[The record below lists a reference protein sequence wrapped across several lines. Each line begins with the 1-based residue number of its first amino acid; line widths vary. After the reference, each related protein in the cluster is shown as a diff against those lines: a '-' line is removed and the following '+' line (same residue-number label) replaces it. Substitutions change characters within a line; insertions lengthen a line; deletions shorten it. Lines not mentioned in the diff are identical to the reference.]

1 MKRNLFKKLAAAAGA
16 AVMALTLVMPM
27 GVSAANETID
37 TNRSVSLTIEKHEG
51 NSIGR
56 SESVTGKMDST
67 VQGNKMKDVE
77 FTAVKIA
84 DIAQST
90 ANASTTV
97 EYKLTTE
104 GAQILGGSAQQNE
117 TKTGTELNQWLES
130 QTVSGLVTALG
141 NITNNKF
148 FGTTNEQGIVT
159 FTDDS
164 SKISKNELNPV
175 DITHAGQ
182 GLYLIVETDAPNTV
196 TQRSVPF
203 IVSLPMTEKLTSD
216 EQANSGKT
224 QEWMYEVYAYPKNST
239 GTVDIEKEI
248 SKVDTSDQT
257 EGTTKAKANIGDE
270 ITYTVTYQVPVQENG
285 LSELKVVDTMDKGL
299 DFDQNNGIVS
309 IKRTTIEHTA
319 DLTKDTDYT
328 VSTTGKTEITI
339 NFEKYL
345 SNLQKST
352 TESFEIT
359 YKATLNGNAV
369 LGQTG
374 NKNTVQLEW
383 KNNGE
388 TTTNTEPGN
397 DTTVF
402 TYGIDLVK
410 KGESDTLLKDVQFT
424 LTDENNIAV
433 NIKKDITDTYYIP
446 GDNSNTITTN
456 DQGKISIRGLAP
468 GTYKLTE
475 TKTNSGYVLLKDPV
489 VIKIEQTDS
498 TTGAAKAYVNN
509 SSTETTMTPDNLN
522 TGSNTAKVEVT
533 VVNNKGFDLPQTG
546 AAGTAIFAIA
556 GIVLVAVAGALLI
569 FRRKTQK

>member
-27 GVSAANETID
+27 GVSAANETIN

-56 SESVTGKMDST
+56 SESVTGKIDST
-67 VQGNKMKDVE
+67 VQGDTMEGVE

-84 DIAQST
+84 GIDQST
-90 ANASTTV
+90 VNASTTV
-97 EYKLTTE
+97 DYKLTDE
-104 GAQILGGSAQQNE
+104 GAQILGSGASKDD

-130 QTVSGLVTALG
+130 QTVSSLATALD
-141 NITNNKF
+141 NIANNKF
-148 FGTTNEQGIVT
+148 FGTTNAQGIIT
-159 FTDDS
+159 FTNDQTKLSQDA
-164 SKISKNELNPV
+164 LNPV
-175 DITHAGQ
+175 DLTTGQ

-203 IVSLPMTEKLTSD
+203 IVSLPMTEKLTSE

-224 QEWMYEVYAYPKNST
+224 QEWMYDVYAYPKNST

-309 IKRTTIEHTA
+309 IKRTTIEHTV

>member
-27 GVSAANETID
+27 GVSAANETIN

-56 SESVTGKMDST
+56 SESVTGKIDST
-67 VQGNKMKDVE
+67 VQGDTMEGVE

-84 DIAQST
+84 GIDQST
-90 ANASTTV
+90 VNASTTV
-97 EYKLTTE
+97 DYKLTDE
-104 GAQILGGSAQQNE
+104 GAQILGSGANKDD
-117 TKTGTELNQWLES
+117 TKTGTELNRWLES
-130 QTVSGLVTALG
+130 QTVSSLATALD
-141 NITNNKF
+141 NIANNKF
-148 FGTTNEQGIVT
+148 SGTTNAQGIIT
-159 FTDDS
+159 FTNDQTKLSQDA
-164 SKISKNELNPV
+164 LNPV
-175 DITHAGQ
+175 DLKTGQ

-203 IVSLPMTEKLTSD
+203 IVSLPMTEKLTSE

-224 QEWMYEVYAYPKNST
+224 QEWMYDVYAYPKNST

-309 IKRTTIEHTA
+309 IKRTTIKHTE

-339 NFEKYL
+339 NFKKYL

-475 TKTNSGYVLLKDPV
+475 IKTNSGYVLLKDPV